1 MSVEEWWGR
10 TVEGRGTVKADQMP
24 DSKPETIQKLA
35 TVDVMEF
42 IRSED
47 IRSVRGLL
55 CHAELRRRENWTGR
69 AALAIS
75 ILALAITATGAVF
88 K

>member
-1 MSVEEWWGR
+1 MSVEERWGR
-10 TVEGRGTVKADQMP
+10 AFEGRGTVKADQMP
-24 DSKPETIQKLA
+24 DSKPEIIQKLA
-35 TVDVMEF
+35 TVDVLEF

-47 IRSVRGLL
+47 NRSVRGLL

-69 AALAIS
+69 AALSTS
-75 ILALAITATGAVF
+75 ILALAVAALGVVF